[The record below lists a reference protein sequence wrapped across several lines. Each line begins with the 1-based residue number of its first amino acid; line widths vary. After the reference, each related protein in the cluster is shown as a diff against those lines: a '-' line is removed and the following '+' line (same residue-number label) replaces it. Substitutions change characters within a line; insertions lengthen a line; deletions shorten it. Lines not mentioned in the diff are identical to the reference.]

1 MVVRLHLALHM
12 LTLLISSIA
21 GFIFASYWEY
31 FCARII
37 KRTSFIL
44 FGWRLHHSLYGIL
57 FIAIGFSVRNMSLI
71 GIGIGVLIQHT
82 ITDGFRFISKE
93 HL

>member
-1 MVVRLHLALHM
+1 M
-12 LTLLISSIA
+12 TLLLA
-21 GFIFASYWEY
+21 CVVGFIVAYIWEY
-31 FCARII
+31 VCTNII
-37 KRTSFIL
+37 KKTSLIL